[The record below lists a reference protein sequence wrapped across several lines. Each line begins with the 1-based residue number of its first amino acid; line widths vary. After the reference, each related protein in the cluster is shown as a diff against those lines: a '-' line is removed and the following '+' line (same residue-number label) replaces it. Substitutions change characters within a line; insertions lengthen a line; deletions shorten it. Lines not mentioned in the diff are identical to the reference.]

1 MKILFKA
8 CTVRLGYWV
17 ATSEY
22 FLIIVSQYFVHA
34 KICMFIVKTF
44 YSIGSVFQFIITVA
58 NNSHTEHILH

>member
-8 CTVRLGYWV
+8 CTVRLGEWV

-22 FLIIVSQYFVHA
+22 FLIIVSQCSVRA
-34 KICMFIVKTF
+34 KVYVVKTF
-44 YSIGSVFQFIITVA
+44 YSIGRIFQFVITVT